1 MYSIGEKVV
10 YGGHGVCLIAGIDQR
25 NIDHKEVSYYVLT
38 PMGQSQTQFF
48 VPAHNPVAM
57 AKVRYPMSREE
68 MVLLLRQA
76 QSGAPSWIP
85 EDNRRKNRYKEL
97 LSSGDFLSLAQMV
110 YTLQEYRQ
118 SLFAVG
124 KRFHVC
130 DDNFLR
136 DAKRILD
143 SEICEVLEIPAGE
156 VPEAIEG
163 LLMEEIS
170 R

>member
-1 MYSIGEKVV
+1 
-10 YGGHGVCLIAGIDQR
+10 
-25 NIDHKEVSYYVLT
+25 
-38 PMGQSQTQFF
+38 
-48 VPAHNPVAM
+48 
-57 AKVRYPMSREE
+57 
-68 MVLLLRQA
+68 
-76 QSGAPSWIP
+76 
-85 EDNRRKNRYKEL
+85 
-97 LSSGDFLSLAQMV
+97 MV